1 MEHKKEMIQM
11 IKEIENDKIIKILYN
26 FVKSFYKDIIKTKLL
41 KDDKFIKHIIKD
53 INLSN

>member
-1 MEHKKEMIQM
+1 MFKKFL
-11 IKEIENDKIIKILYN
+11 KKYNNDLKRLFDYT
-26 FVKSFYKDIIKTKLL
+26 VKSFYKDIIKTKLL